1 MNAAKRV
8 LWIQL
13 VLGLLGALVAC
24 NYIHWGA
31 MCSAWA
37 LGLRAEFGKMQQSPG
52 FQEPPAIRGQSVGRI
67 LEDLQAYGHGRA
79 DVAFYWL
86 LTCGALVVLAVLVLW
101 LLRGVPSSN
110 KSLHEVAKKTLSFA
124 SFQALCVTEPRFPV
138 GLRLLF
144 LH

>member
-1 MNAAKRV
+1 MNTAKKV

-13 VLGLLGALVAC
+13 VLGLVGAFIAC

-37 LGLRAEFGKMQQSPG
+37 QGLRVEFAKMQQSAG
-52 FQEPPAIRGQSVGRI
+52 FQEPPAIRGQSLSRI

-101 LLRGVPSSN
+101 LVRGVPSSN
-110 KSLHEVAKKTLSFA
+110 KSLHST
-124 SFQALCVTEPRFPV
+124 PR
-138 GLRLLF
+138 
-144 LH
+144 

>member
-1 MNAAKRV
+1 MFGAMAGPAIAHLGVGRDRHMNAAKRV

-13 VLGLLGALVAC
+13 LLGAIGGLVAC

-37 LGLRAEFGKMQQSPG
+37 QGLRAEFEKMQQSPG

-86 LTCGALVVLAVLVLW
+86 LTCGALVVLAALALW
-101 LLRGVPSSN
+101 LLRGGPSSN
-110 KSLHEVAKKTLSFA
+110 NSLHST
-124 SFQALCVTEPRFPV
+124 PR
-138 GLRLLF
+138 
-144 LH
+144 